1 VTSFFNNYF
10 CTVSLNL
17 IKNLPPSAVDGNRC
31 EEGSPGD
38 LQTFEAYFNSA
49 AQRRAGIEES
59 MNSSPNQSVQGSRT
73 DMCRSS
79 ILSFLED
86 FSNESNTFKL
96 QDGLRLPGFVA
107 PNALGLLTL
116 TDPVCRGPEK
126 HTSGFHSLFTAL
138 QEPNCQ
144 LVRMDL
150 TGCCLGPMDLNCLG
164 QALRNSRSLKSLR
177 LAKLKRFK
185 STTLNFLCHCLKN

>member
-1 VTSFFNNYF
+1 LLSLLELININNDLF
-10 CTVSLNL
+10 TVSLNL
-17 IKNLPPSAVDGNRC
+17 IKNLPPSVVGANRC

-49 AQRRAGIEES
+49 AQRRAGIEGS
-59 MNSSPNQSVQGSRT
+59 MSSSPNQSVRGSRT
-73 DMCRSS
+73 DVCRSS
-79 ILSFLED
+79 ILSFLEETT
-86 FSNESNTFKL
+86 NESNTFKL

-116 TDPVCRGPEK
+116 TDPVCPGPEK
-126 HTSGFHSLFTAL
+126 HTSGFHSIFKAL
-138 QEPNCQ
+138 QDPDCQ

-150 TGCCLGPMDLNCLG
+150 TSCCLGPMDLNCLG

-177 LAKLKRFK
+177 LAKLKR
-185 STTLNFLCHCLKN
+185 S